1 MEGRGYVSRGSR
13 GFGRGSRVVSVG
25 SGGYYKN
32 KIHAREN

>member
-1 MEGRGYVSRGSR
+1 MLVEGREVLVE
-13 GFGRGSRVVSVG
+13 GRGSRVVSVG

>member
-1 MEGRGYVSRGSR
+1 MLVEGREVLVEGRGY
-13 GFGRGSRVVSVG
+13 VSVG